1 MPRFLGK
8 RQTYLMFWG
17 VLVLSFCFAFPAWA
31 KMEKIGYVDVA
42 KVFDG
47 YQKTKDND
55 TKLQGSGKKKEEERD
70 ALVHEVR
77 RLKDEQA
84 LLAED
89 AREKKQEAIDAKI
102 RELQEFDAAARRE
115 LSEERNKTVREIFK
129 DIDDVVQR
137 YGERKGFDMIFN
149 DRVLLY
155 RSPVYDLTNEV
166 LSELNRTYPSAG
178 KKPK

>member
-1 MPRFLGK
+1 MNECSATKQSLK
-8 RQTYLMFWG
+8 IIAMLA
-17 VLVLSFCFAFPAWA
+17 LSFSFAVPAWA
-31 KMEKIGYVDVA
+31 RLEKVGYVDVA
-42 KVFDG
+42 KIFDE

-55 TKLQGSGKKKEEERD
+55 AKLQAAGKKKEEERD
-70 ALVHEVR
+70 AVVHEIR

-102 RELQEFDAAARRE
+102 RELQDFDAAARRE
-115 LSEERNKTVREIFK
+115 LGEQRNIKVREIFK

-137 YGERKGFDMIFN
+137 YGERKAFDLILN

-155 RSPVYDLTNEV
+155 RNARFDVTQEV
-166 LSELNRTYPSAG
+166 LEELNRNYQSG
-178 KKPK
+178 NKPK

>member
-1 MPRFLGK
+1 MRQFETRKIFLE
-8 RQTYLMFWG
+8 TAVTFFTLF
-17 VLVLSFCFAFPAWA
+17 VFALPAWA
-31 KMEKIGYVDVA
+31 KPDKIGYVDVA

-55 TKLQGSGKKKEEERD
+55 AKLQQAGKKKEEERD

-84 LLAED
+84 LLAEG

-102 RELQEFDAAARRE
+102 RELQEFDSAARRE
-115 LSEERNKTVREIFK
+115 LGEERNKTVREIFK
-129 DIDDVVQR
+129 DIDELVQR
-137 YGERKGFDMIFN
+137 FGQRKGFDMIFN

-155 RSPVYDLTNEV
+155 RSSTYDITSEV
-166 LSELNRTYPSAG
+166 LDELNRGHQSGG
-178 KKPK
+178 KKS

>member
-1 MPRFLGK
+1 MVRLLKDRRFFFGLFLFGLGLLLAPSGA
-8 RQTYLMFWG
+8 R
-17 VLVLSFCFAFPAWA
+17 A
-31 KMEKIGYVDVA
+31 EKIAYVDVA

-55 TKLQGSGKKKEEERD
+55 TKLQAAGKKKEEERD

-89 AREKKQEAIDAKI
+89 AREKKQEAIDAKV
-102 RELQEFDAAARRE
+102 RELQEFDAQARRD
-115 LSEERNKTVREIFK
+115 LGQQRNQTVRDIFK
-129 DIDDVVQR
+129 DIDEVVQR
-137 YGERKGFDMIFN
+137 YGEKKGFDFIFN

-155 RSPVYDLTNEV
+155 RSSRFDVSKEV
-166 LSELNRTYPSAG
+166 LEELNRGYQKE
-178 KKPK
+178 KK

>member
-1 MPRFLGK
+1 MRSFKTLLFLA
-8 RQTYLMFWG
+8 
-17 VLVLSFCFAFPAWA
+17 LSFFLALPAWA
-31 KMEKIGYVDVA
+31 KLDKIAYVDVA

-47 YQKTKDND
+47 YQKTKEND
-55 TKLQGSGKKKEEERD
+55 LKLQEAGKKKEEERD

-102 RELQEFDAAARRE
+102 RELQEYDAAARRE
-115 LSEERNKTVREIFK
+115 LTEQRNKTVREIFK

-137 YGERKGFDMIFN
+137 YGERKGFDLIFN

-155 RSPVYDLTNEV
+155 RSGTYDLTSEV
-166 LSELNRTYPSAG
+166 LEELNRSYKAGPSR
-178 KKPK
+178 KP

>member
-1 MPRFLGK
+1 MKKLFRGFMLIAI
-8 RQTYLMFWG
+8 
-17 VLVLSFCFAFPAWA
+17 SFCLALPAWA
-31 KMEKIGYVDVA
+31 KLEKIAYVDVA

-55 TKLQGSGKKKEEERD
+55 ARLQEAGKKKEEERD

-102 RELQEFDAAARRE
+102 RELQEYDAGARRE
-115 LSEERNKTVREIFK
+115 LTEQRNKTVREIFK

-137 YGERKGFDMIFN
+137 YGERKGFDLIFN

-155 RSPVYDLTNEV
+155 RSGTYDLTSEV
-166 LSELNRTYPSAG
+166 LEELNRGYQAG
-178 KKPK
+178 NSKKP

>member
-1 MPRFLGK
+1 MVVVAL
-8 RQTYLMFWG
+8 
-17 VLVLSFCFAFPAWA
+17 
-31 KMEKIGYVDVA
+31 VDVA

-55 TKLQGSGKKKEEERD
+55 TKLQSAGKKKEEERD

-89 AREKKQEAIDAKI
+89 AREKKQEAIDAKVK
-102 RELQEFDAAARRE
+102 ELQEFDAAARRDLGE
-115 LSEERNKTVREIFK
+115 KRNQTVREIFK
-129 DIDDVVQR
+129 DIDEVVQR
-137 YGERKGFDMIFN
+137 YGERKGYDFIFN

-155 RSPVYDLTNEV
+155 RSPRFDVSKDV
-166 LSELNRTYPSAG
+166 LEELNRSYQKQ
-178 KKPK
+178 KK